1 VIPLQVQKFIYHP
14 GRRLYGLVITGISKP
29 GVLATISSL
38 IAERGLDIPYC
49 TSIAVRTGERG
60 GILLIVDFT
69 DSDAEPEEL
78 AEKLKTLEFV
88 ESVSL
93 IKPFIDGLL
102 IDDATFPIMLGR
114 RRALCWMKRCP
125 EGYSSPSG
133 GI

>member
-1 VIPLQVQKFIYHP
+1 M
-14 GRRLYGLVITGISKP
+14 
-29 GVLATISSL
+29 
-38 IAERGLDIPYC
+38 
-49 TSIAVRTGERG
+49 
-60 GILLIVDFT
+60 IVDFT